1 MSPCKLLPFCV
12 ALALTGCS
20 LAPDYQRPAMPV
32 PQQFSLSQNGLV
44 NAADNY
50 QNAGWRTF
58 FVDNQVKTLISE
70 ALVNNRD
77 LRMAT
82 LKVQEARAQ
91 YRLTDADRY
100 PQLNGEGSG
109 SWSGNLKGNTATTR
123 EFSTGLNAS
132 FDLDFFGRLKNMSE
146 AERQNYLATEEAQR
160 AVHILLVSNVAQSYF
175 NQQLAYLKNMS
186 EAERQNYLATEEA
199 QRAVHILLVSNV
211 AQSYFNQQ
219 LAYAQLQIAE
229 ETLRNYQQSYAFVEK
244 QLLTGS
250 SNVLALEQARGVIES
265 TRSDIA
271 KRQGRSDI
279 AKRQGEL
286 AQANNALQLLLGSY
300 GKLPQAQTVNS
311 DSLQSVKLPAGL
323 SSQIL
328 LQRPDIM
335 EAEHALMAANA
346 NIGAARAAFFPSISQ
361 TSGISTASSDLS
373 SLFNASS
380 GMWNFIPKIEI
391 PIFNS
396 GRNQANLDISEIRQ
410 QQSVVTYEQKI
421 QNIQNAFKEVAD
433 ALALRQSL
441 NDQISAQQRYLA
453 SLQITLQ
460 RARALYQHG
469 AVSYLEVLDAER
481 SLFATRQTLLDLNYA
496 RQVNEISLYTALGGG
511 WQQ

>member
-50 QNAGWRTF
+50 QNVGWRTF

-175 NQQLAYLKNMS
+175 NQQL
-186 EAERQNYLATEEA
+186 
-199 QRAVHILLVSNV
+199 
-211 AQSYFNQQ
+211 
-219 LAYAQLQIAE
+219 
-229 ETLRNYQQSYAFVEK
+229 K

-265 TRSDIA
+265 T
-271 KRQGRSDI
+271 RSDI

-346 NIGAARAAFFPSISQ
+346 NIGAARAAFFPSIRL

-391 PIFNS
+391 PIFNA
-396 GRNQANLDISEIRQ
+396 GRNQANLDIAEIRQ
-410 QQSVVTYEQKI
+410 QQSVVNYEQK
-421 QNIQNAFKEVAD
+421 IQNAFKEVAD

>member
-12 ALALTGCS
+12 VLALTGCS

-146 AERQNYLATEEAQR
+146 AERQNYLATEEA
-160 AVHILLVSNVAQSYF
+160 
-175 NQQLAYLKNMS
+175 
-186 EAERQNYLATEEA
+186 
-199 QRAVHILLVSNV
+199 
-211 AQSYFNQQ
+211 
-219 LAYAQLQIAE
+219 
-229 ETLRNYQQSYAFVEK
+229 
-244 QLLTGS
+244 
-250 SNVLALEQARGVIES
+250 
-265 TRSDIA
+265 
-271 KRQGRSDI
+271 
-279 AKRQGEL
+279 
-286 AQANNALQLLLGSY
+286 
-300 GKLPQAQTVNS
+300 
-311 DSLQSVKLPAGL
+311 
-323 SSQIL
+323 
-328 LQRPDIM
+328 
-335 EAEHALMAANA
+335 
-346 NIGAARAAFFPSISQ
+346 
-361 TSGISTASSDLS
+361 
-373 SLFNASS
+373 
-380 GMWNFIPKIEI
+380 
-391 PIFNS
+391 
-396 GRNQANLDISEIRQ
+396 
-410 QQSVVTYEQKI
+410 
-421 QNIQNAFKEVAD
+421 
-433 ALALRQSL
+433 
-441 NDQISAQQRYLA
+441 LA